1 MANQAPTQRAYLI
14 RRLILL
20 AVVIGIIWGI
30 VALIGAAVG
39 AIQGAFANPS
49 PSSSQG
55 QPSNGNGANGTGTN
69 SGGSGGGSNSSTHY
83 TTCMPAGLSLLAVVG
98 DGSKPQSSFAAGS
111 NPKLWF
117 TLTNT
122 SGKPCYFNVGT
133 AAQQFIVT
141 SGSEKIW
148 TTTDCKAA
156 KSNYRMLLQPGAA
169 NASTPITWA
178 RVRSSSTGC
187 DAASGQSAAIGGGAS
202 YHLTVKLGPVTS
214 NDVQFI
220 LQ

>member
-1 MANQAPTQRAYLI
+1 MANQAPTPRTYLI
-14 RRLILL
+14 RRLVLL

-30 VALIGAAVG
+30 VAVIGAAVG
-39 AIQGAFANPS
+39 AIQGAFAKPS
-49 PSSSQG
+49 PSSSQS
-55 QPSNGNGANGTGTN
+55 QPSNGAGANGTGSKSGSGAGAN
-69 SGGSGGGSNSSTHY
+69 SGENY
-83 TTCMPAGLSLLAVVG
+83 TTCMPDGLSLLAVVG

-133 AAQQFIVT
+133 AAQQFSVT

-148 TTTDCKAA
+148 STSDCKAA

>member
-1 MANQAPTQRAYLI
+1 MANQAPTPRTYLI

-20 AVVIGIIWGI
+20 VVVVGIIWGI

-39 AIQGAFANPS
+39 AIQGANAKPS
-49 PSSSQG
+49 PSSSQS
-55 QPSNGNGANGTGTN
+55 QSSNGAGANGVGTN
-69 SGGSGGGSNSSTHY
+69 SGGQY
-83 TTCMPAGLSLLAVVG
+83 TTCLPDGLSLLAVVG
-98 DGSKPQSSFAAGS
+98 DGAKPQSVFAAGN

-122 SGKPCYFNVGT
+122 SSKPCYFNVGT
-133 AAQQFIVT
+133 TAQQFTVT

-148 TTTDCKAA
+148 STTDCKAA